1 MPPALAKQVKR
12 DEEEDREV
20 EEDENVVPIVIC
32 SSEERMGATM
42 AAVNSVHSNTNAPLF
57 FYVVTLRD
65 AVKLTRFFISENRL
79 S

>member
-57 FYVVTLRD
+57 FYVVTLHD